1 MVFNGFDNFR
11 EDNKSMKALKSMKS
25 MKKIKP
31 KELAKA
37 IQSITTRVVN
47 ICFKV
52 TLEYPVCQQPN
63 SRMSE
68 V

>member
-25 MKKIKP
+25 IKKIKP

-37 IQSITTRVVN
+37 IQSITTRVVK

-52 TLEYPVCQQPN
+52 TLEYPVC
-63 SRMSE
+63 
-68 V
+68 